1 MLDVTESTQSAVM
14 LYWKAFGLFL
24 TLAYG
29 IVVDDWQEERNTV
42 PPCSQLLPGV
52 RQLTIHRDLFFHVS
66 NDS

>member
-42 PPCSQLLPGV
+42 PSSMFPTAPWC
-52 RQLTIHRDLFFHVS
+52 
-66 NDS
+66 